1 MELRNCLLIGLVILV
16 ILVTLSNYFN
26 KKKPIQVKKNTQINE
41 INQINKINQEVTNNK
56 IDLTLKLYYTEWC
69 GWSKRFLPVW
79 EQLEKSNLWCK
90 LVKINCENN
99 KGLCANVPGYPYIT
113 LEKNGKQI
121 DYNGDRTYDDLIK
134 FINNNK

>member
-26 KKKPIQVKKNTQINE
+26 KRKTVQVERNIQV
-41 INQINKINQEVTNNK
+41 NQINQESANNK
-56 IDLTLKLYYTEWC
+56 IEPDLTLKLYYTEWC
-69 GWSKRFLPVW
+69 GWSQRFLPVW
-79 EQLEKSNLWCK
+79 EQLENSNLWCK

-99 KGLCANVPGYPYIT
+99 KGLCANVPGYPYLV